1 VSPDEESQVFRLPHV
16 TRHLG
21 RQAPAGEGPSTD
33 PWFP

>member
-21 RQAPAGEGPSTD
+21 WHAPAGEGPSTD
-33 PWFP
+33 TWFP